1 MNRNSAPKHGELS
14 RGASIRP
21 PVVLLVQVY
30 ERKKNIQRIEERIK
44 VLIAVCR
51 WAGSIFRISAPH
63 DSRSTADPNQTPT
76 EQNHQR
82 RPHDGQQRAMAV
94 TDGVLE
100 EIPQQTT
107 RNAVACKP
115 QILLR
120 DKNLHRARVIATLG
134 QNFCQLTIRLR
145 MKFGL
150 KSEPS
155 QPRRGIG
162 RASPREIRGS
172 PTEDSVG
179 EAVYPQ
185 FAG

>member
-82 RPHDGQQRAMAV
+82 RPHDCQHRAMAV
-94 TDGVLE
+94 TNRVVEKRSPDSARDPVL
-100 EIPQQTT
+100 
-107 RNAVACKP
+107 RVA
-115 QILLR
+115 
-120 DKNLHRARVIATLG
+120 
-134 QNFCQLTIRLR
+134 
-145 MKFGL
+145 
-150 KSEPS
+150 
-155 QPRRGIG
+155 
-162 RASPREIRGS
+162 
-172 PTEDSVG
+172 
-179 EAVYPQ
+179 
-185 FAG
+185 

>member
-1 MNRNSAPKHGELS
+1 M
-14 RGASIRP
+14 
-21 PVVLLVQVY
+21 LLVQVY

-44 VLIAVCR
+44 ILIAVCR
-51 WAGSIFRISAPH
+51 WAGSIFWVGAPH
-63 DSRSTADPNQTPT
+63 DSRLTADPNQTPT

-82 RPHDGQQRAMAV
+82 RPHDGQHRAMAV
-94 TDGVLE
+94 TDGVLKK
-100 EIPQQTT
+100 IAQQTT
-107 RNAVACKP
+107 GNAVTCEAE
-115 QILLR
+115 ILLR

-172 PTEDSVG
+172 PTEDSVD
-179 EAVYPQ
+179 EAVDPQ
-185 FAG
+185 